1 MYHKHIIITSIIQSF
16 QELRANKLR
25 TFLSLLGIS
34 IGIFCIIAVLTV
46 VDSLKNN
53 IQKEMSTLGSNVLYV
68 NRWPWMDE
76 GGAYKWWDY
85 WRRPSMSQT
94 ELKALEHQLNGVEL
108 ISICLPLNNLTIK
121 HQSAEAEGVSVYAVT
136 NNFEKLQNIELSVG
150 RYLSPSEIDGGV
162 STIIIGHQVYQNLF
176 SGDID
181 PIGKSI
187 IIKGRRFIIV
197 GLMKKVGQ
205 NMAGFDFDNG
215 LILPYQ
221 SIVGLFEVKSLSY
234 DPFLMIKAATGKDLV
249 ELKDEL
255 IGVLRR
261 VRKVR
266 PSLPNDFAV
275 NQLSQVTERLDMLFG
290 QINIIG
296 WVIAGFSLIVGG
308 FGIANIMFVTVRER
322 SKIIG
327 LKKAIGARSSS
338 ILLEFLI
345 ESITLSIAGGIVGVL
360 LVLILGTIV
369 TSFAD
374 FPIVLTLNNF
384 ILGIVISAFVGVLSG
399 FIPARTASKLNPVV
413 AIRSN

>member
-1 MYHKHIIITSIIQSF
+1 MYHKHIIITSIIQAF
-16 QELRANKLR
+16 QELRVNKLR

-46 VDSLKNN
+46 VDSLKSN
-53 IQKEMSTLGSNVLYV
+53 IQNEMSTLGSNVLYV

-85 WRRPSMSQT
+85 WRRPSMSLV
-94 ELKALEHQLNGVEL
+94 ELKALEHHSSDIEM
-108 ISICLPLNNLTIK
+108 ISLCLPLNNLTIK
-121 HQSAEAEGVSVYAVT
+121 HQSSEAEGVSVYAVT
-136 NNFEKLQNIELSVG
+136 SNFEKLQNIELSVG

-162 STIIIGHQVYQNLF
+162 SSVIIGQEVYQILF
-176 SGDID
+176 SGNID

-187 IIKGRRFIIV
+187 SLKGRRYVVV

-221 SIVGLFEVKSLSY
+221 SVLGLVDVKSLNY
-234 DPFLMIKAATGKDLV
+234 DPFLMVKAALGKDLV
-249 ELKDEL
+249 ELKDEM

-275 NQLSQVTERLDMLFG
+275 NQLSQVTERLDLLFG

-338 ILLEFLI
+338 ILMEFLI
-345 ESITLSIAGGIVGVL
+345 ESITLSLAGGIVGVS
-360 LVLILGTIV
+360 LVLILGMLI

-384 ILGIVISAFVGVLSG
+384 ILGISISAIVGVLSG
-399 FIPARTASKLNPVV
+399 FVPARTASKLNPVV

>member
-360 LVLILGTIV
+360 LVLIIGTIV

>member
-1 MYHKHIIITSIIQSF
+1 MYHKHIIIKSIIQAF
-16 QELRANKLR
+16 QELRVNKLR

-53 IQKEMSTLGSNVLYV
+53 IQNEMSTLGSNVLYV

-94 ELKALEHQLNGVEL
+94 ELKALEHQLNGIEL
-108 ISICLPLNNLTIK
+108 ISLCLPLNNLNIK
-121 HQSAEAEGVSVYAVT
+121 HESAEAEGVSAYAVT
-136 NNFEKLQNIELSVG
+136 SNFEKLQNIELSIG

-162 STIIIGHQVYQNLF
+162 SSVVIGQEVYQNLF
-176 SGDID
+176 SGNID

-187 IIKGRRFIIV
+187 SLKGKRFVVI

-221 SIVGLFEVKSLSY
+221 SVVGLFDVKSLSY

-261 VRKVR
+261 IRKVR
-266 PSLPNDFAV
+266 PSMPNDFAV

-360 LVLILGTIV
+360 LVLILGKII

-384 ILGIVISAFVGVLSG
+384 VLGIVISAFVGVLSG

>member
-1 MYHKHIIITSIIQSF
+1 MYHKHIIITSIIQAF
-16 QELRANKLR
+16 QELRVNKLR

-46 VDSLKNN
+46 VDSLKSN
-53 IQKEMSTLGSNVLYV
+53 IQNEMSTLGSNVLYV

-85 WRRPSMSQT
+85 WRRPSMSLV
-94 ELKALEHQLNGVEL
+94 ELKALEHHSSDIEM
-108 ISICLPLNNLTIK
+108 ISLCLPLNNLTIK
-121 HQSAEAEGVSVYAVT
+121 HQSSEAEGVSVYAVT
-136 NNFEKLQNIELSVG
+136 SNFEKLQNIELSVG

-162 STIIIGHQVYQNLF
+162 SSVIIGQEVYQNLF
-176 SGDID
+176 SGNID

-187 IIKGRRFIIV
+187 SLKGRRYVVV

-221 SIVGLFEVKSLSY
+221 SVLCLVDVKSLNY
-234 DPFLMIKAATGKDLV
+234 DPFLMVKAALGKDLV
-249 ELKDEL
+249 ELKDEM

-266 PSLPNDFAV
+266 PSLPNNFAV
-275 NQLSQVTERLDMLFG
+275 NQLSQVTERLDLLFG

-338 ILLEFLI
+338 ILMEFLI
-345 ESITLSIAGGIVGVL
+345 ESITLSVAGGIVGVS
-360 LVLILGTIV
+360 LVLILGMLI

-374 FPIVLTLNNF
+374 FPIVITLNNF
-384 ILGIVISAFVGVLSG
+384 ILGISISAIVGVLSG
-399 FIPARTASKLNPVV
+399 FVPARTASKLNPVV

>member
-1 MYHKHIIITSIIQSF
+1 MYHKHIIITSIIQAF

-94 ELKALEHQLNGVEL
+94 ELKALEHHINGVEL
-108 ISICLPLNNLTIK
+108 ISLCLPLNNLTIK

-150 RYLSPSEIDGGV
+150 RYLSPSELDGGV
-162 STIIIGHQVYQNLF
+162 STIVIGQQVYQNLF
-176 SGDID
+176 SGNID

-221 SIVGLFEVKSLSY
+221 SIVGLFEVNSLSY

-290 QINIIG
+290 QINKIG

-399 FIPARTASKLNPVV
+399 FIPARAASKLNPVV

>member
-1 MYHKHIIITSIIQSF
+1 MYHKHIIITSIIQAF
-16 QELRANKLR
+16 QELRVNKLR

-46 VDSLKNN
+46 VDSLKSN
-53 IQKEMSTLGSNVLYV
+53 IQNEMSTLGSHVLYV

-85 WRRPSMSQT
+85 WRRPSMSLV
-94 ELKALEHQLNGVEL
+94 ELKALEHHSSDIEM
-108 ISICLPLNNLTIK
+108 ISLCLPLNNLTIK
-121 HQSAEAEGVSVYAVT
+121 HQSSEAEGVSVYAVT
-136 NNFEKLQNIELSVG
+136 SNFEKLQNIELSVG

-162 STIIIGHQVYQNLF
+162 SSVIIGQEVYQNLF
-176 SGDID
+176 SGNID

-187 IIKGRRFIIV
+187 SLKGRRYVVV

-221 SIVGLFEVKSLSY
+221 SVLGLVDVKSLNY
-234 DPFLMIKAATGKDLV
+234 DPFLMVKAALGKDLV
-249 ELKDEL
+249 ELKDEM

-266 PSLPNDFAV
+266 PSLPNNFAV
-275 NQLSQVTERLDMLFG
+275 NQLSQVTERLDLLFG

-338 ILLEFLI
+338 ILMEFLI
-345 ESITLSIAGGIVGVL
+345 ESITLSVAGGIVGVS
-360 LVLILGTIV
+360 LVLILGMLI

-384 ILGIVISAFVGVLSG
+384 ILGISISAIVGVLSG
-399 FIPARTASKLNPVV
+399 FVPARTASKLNPVV